1 MAPYL
6 NILDYI
12 KNNLNEEK
20 YKVKHKI
27 ITVYYDESWIISN
40 FQLWCSLSSTKMYR
54 GILYISLAAK
64 TKKSVDVSS

>member
-20 YKVKHKI
+20 YKHKI

-54 GILYISLAAK
+54 GILYISLTAK
-64 TKKSVDVSS
+64 TKNIVDVVFW